1 MPGFGP
7 SQGSCAAAQQKLCVD
22 GNSAAPVEPAMVFD
36 PDPARRRDPV
46 AAPQHGTSPRSAG
59 INRDRFFALAE
70 PECGFSGS
78 GSAGRFAYSCVVC
91 GVEVNPEI
99 GIVEIVGIV
108 RSMIVAGR

>member
-1 MPGFGP
+1 
-7 SQGSCAAAQQKLCVD
+7 
-22 GNSAAPVEPAMVFD
+22 MVFD
-36 PDPARRRDPV
+36 PDPARKRDPV

-59 INRDRFFALAE
+59 RHKSRQVFFALAE

-108 RSMIVAGR
+108 RSMIVVGR